1 MGKIINTQAKKLY
14 KDYSTE
20 VQNYMWAV
28 HSYLQK
34 KFGSI
39 NDEWVM
45 SLMMLAD
52 NLEMFIQCR
61 KQIKETGLLITN
73 RFGVLEKNS
82 LIKVQND
89 AQIQIVKLLN
99 EFALTPKSA
108 EKITKEVEEDDDSP
122 LSAFLLNENNKEV
135 R

>member
-14 KDYSTE
+14 KEYSTE

-34 KFGSI
+34 KFGNI

-61 KQIKETGLLITN
+61 KQIKETGLLLEN

-108 EKITKEVEEDDDSP
+108 EKIKIEDNDDDSP
-122 LSAFLLNENNKEV
+122 LSQFLNENNKEV

>member
-1 MGKIINTQAKKLY
+1 MGKIVNTQAKKIY
-14 KDYSTE
+14 KDYLPE
-20 VQNYMWAV
+20 VQAAMWAV

-34 KFGSI
+34 KFGNI
-39 NDEWVM
+39 NDEWIM

-52 NLEMFIQCR
+52 NLQMFIECR
-61 KQIKETGLLITN
+61 KQIKEQGLLITN
-73 RFGVLEKNS
+73 RFNILEKNP

-108 EKITKEVEEDDDSP
+108 EKIETKEEDDDSP
-122 LSAFLLNENNKEV
+122 LSLFLSENNKEV

>member
-1 MGKIINTQAKKLY
+1 MAKIINTQAKKLY

-34 KFGSI
+34 KFGTI
-39 NDEWVM
+39 NDEWIM
-45 SLMMLAD
+45 TLMMLAD

-108 EKITKEVEEDDDSP
+108 EKIKEVEEYDDSP
-122 LSAFLLNENNKEV
+122 LAQFLNENNKEI

>member
-14 KDYSTE
+14 KEYSTE

-34 KFGSI
+34 KFRSI

-73 RFGVLEKNS
+73 RFGVLEKNP

-89 AQIQIVKLLN
+89 SQIQIVKLLN

-108 EKITKEVEEDDDSP
+108 EKIKEVDEEDNS
-122 LSAFLLNENNKEV
+122 LLTQFLNENNKEV

>member
-1 MGKIINTQAKKLY
+1 MGKIVNTQAKKIY
-14 KDYSTE
+14 KDYLPE
-20 VQNYMWAV
+20 VQAAMWAV

-34 KFGSI
+34 KFGNI
-39 NDEWVM
+39 NDEWIM

-52 NLEMFIQCR
+52 NLQMFIECR
-61 KQIKETGLLITN
+61 KQIKEQGLLISN
-73 RFGVLEKNS
+73 RFGVLEKNP

-89 AQIQIVKLLN
+89 SQIQIVKLLN

-108 EKITKEVEEDDDSP
+108 EKIKEVEEDDDSP
-122 LSAFLLNENNKEV
+122 LSLFLSENNKEV

>member
-1 MGKIINTQAKKLY
+1 MSKIINTQAKKIY
-14 KDYSTE
+14 KEYSNE
-20 VQNYMWAV
+20 VQAAMWAV

-34 KFGSI
+34 KFGNI
-39 NDEWVM
+39 NDEWIM

-52 NLEMFIQCR
+52 NLQMFLQCR
-61 KQIKETGLLITN
+61 QVIKEQGLLIAN
-73 RFGVLEKNS
+73 RFNVLEKNP

-108 EKITKEVEEDDDSP
+108 EKIKEVEDDDDSP
-122 LSAFLLNENNKEV
+122 LSLFLSRDNKEV

>member
-99 EFALTPKSA
+99 EFALTPKSS
-108 EKITKEVEEDDDSP
+108 EKITKEVEEEDNS
-122 LSAFLLNENNKEV
+122 LLTQFLNENNKEV

>member
-1 MGKIINTQAKKLY
+1 MAKIINTQAKKLY
-14 KDYSTE
+14 KDYSIE

-34 KFGSI
+34 KFGTI
-39 NDEWVM
+39 NDEWIM
-45 SLMMLAD
+45 TLMMLAD
-52 NLEMFIQCR
+52 NLEVFIQCR
-61 KQIKETGLLITN
+61 KQIKETGLMIIN
-73 RFGVLEKNS
+73 RFNVLEKNP

-108 EKITKEVEEDDDSP
+108 EKIKEVEEDDSP
-122 LSAFLLNENNKEV
+122 LSQFLNENNKEV

>member
-1 MGKIINTQAKKLY
+1 MAKIINTQAKKLY
-14 KDYSTE
+14 KEYSIE
-20 VQNYMWAV
+20 VQNYMWTV
-28 HSYLQK
+28 HSYLNK

-39 NDEWVM
+39 NDEWIM

-52 NLEMFIQCR
+52 NLEMFVQCR
-61 KQIKETGLLITN
+61 KQIKETGLMITN
-73 RFGVLEKNS
+73 RFNVLEKNP

-108 EKITKEVEEDDDSP
+108 EKIETKEEDDDSP
-122 LSAFLLNENNKEV
+122 LSAFLLNENNKEI

>member
-34 KFGSI
+34 KFNGI

-61 KQIKETGLLITN
+61 KQIKDTGLMITN
-73 RFGVLEKNS
+73 RFNVLEKNP

-108 EKITKEVEEDDDSP
+108 EKIKEVEEEDNSP
-122 LSAFLLNENNKEV
+122 LTQFLNENNKEV

>member
-1 MGKIINTQAKKLY
+1 MGKIINTQAKKIY

-34 KFGSI
+34 KFGNI
-39 NDEWVM
+39 NSEWVM

-61 KQIKETGLLITN
+61 KQIKDTGLMITN
-73 RFGVLEKNS
+73 RFNVLEKNP

-108 EKITKEVEEDDDSP
+108 EKIKEVEEEDNSP
-122 LSAFLLNENNKEV
+122 LAQFLNENNKEV

>member
-1 MGKIINTQAKKLY
+1 MTKIINTQAKKLY

-34 KFGSI
+34 KFGTI
-39 NDEWVM
+39 NDEWIM
-45 SLMMLAD
+45 TLMMLAD

-108 EKITKEVEEDDDSP
+108 EKIKEVEEDDDSP
-122 LSAFLLNENNKEV
+122 LAQFLNENNKEI

>member
-1 MGKIINTQAKKLY
+1 MGKIVNTQAKKIY
-14 KDYSTE
+14 KDYSAE
-20 VQNYMWAV
+20 VQAAMWAV

-34 KFGSI
+34 KFGNI
-39 NDEWVM
+39 NDEWIM

-52 NLEMFIQCR
+52 NLQMFIQCR
-61 KQIKETGLLITN
+61 QAIKEQGLLISN
-73 RFGVLEKNS
+73 RFGVLEKNP

-89 AQIQIVKLLN
+89 SQIQIVKLLN

-108 EKITKEVEEDDDSP
+108 EKIKEVEEDDDSP
-122 LSAFLLNENNKEV
+122 LSLFLSENNKEV

>member
-14 KDYSTE
+14 KEYSTE

-34 KFGSI
+34 KFGNI

-61 KQIKETGLLITN
+61 KQIKETGLMITN
-73 RFGVLEKNS
+73 RFNVLEKNP

-89 AQIQIVKLLN
+89 SQIQIVKLLN

-108 EKITKEVEEDDDSP
+108 EKIKEVEEEDNSP
-122 LSAFLLNENNKEV
+122 LTQFLNENNKEV

>member
-1 MGKIINTQAKKLY
+1 MGKIVNTQAKKLY
-14 KDYSTE
+14 KEYSIE

-28 HSYLQK
+28 HSYLNK
-34 KFGSI
+34 KFGNI
-39 NDEWVM
+39 NDEWIM
-45 SLMMLAD
+45 TLMMLAD

-108 EKITKEVEEDDDSP
+108 EKIKEVEEDDDSP
-122 LSAFLLNENNKEV
+122 LSLFLSENNKEV

>member
-14 KDYSTE
+14 KEYSTE

-34 KFGSI
+34 KFNGI

-108 EKITKEVEEDDDSP
+108 EKIKEVEEEDNSP
-122 LSAFLLNENNKEV
+122 LAQFLNENNKEV

>member
-1 MGKIINTQAKKLY
+1 MAKIINTQAKKLY

-34 KFGSI
+34 KFGTI
-39 NDEWVM
+39 NDEWIM
-45 SLMMLAD
+45 TLMMLAD

-108 EKITKEVEEDDDSP
+108 EKIETKEEDDDSP
-122 LSAFLLNENNKEV
+122 LSLFLSENNKEV

>member
-14 KDYSTE
+14 KEYSTE

-108 EKITKEVEEDDDSP
+108 EKIETKEEDDDSP

>member
-1 MGKIINTQAKKLY
+1 MGKIVNTQAKKIY
-14 KDYSTE
+14 KDYSAE
-20 VQNYMWAV
+20 VQAAMWAV

-34 KFGSI
+34 KFGNI
-39 NDEWVM
+39 NDEWIM

-52 NLEMFIQCR
+52 NLEMFINCR
-61 KQIKETGLLITN
+61 KQIKEQGLLISN
-73 RFGVLEKNS
+73 RFGVLEKNP

-108 EKITKEVEEDDDSP
+108 EKIETKEEDDDSP
-122 LSAFLLNENNKEV
+122 LAMFLNENNKEV

>member
-1 MGKIINTQAKKLY
+1 MSKIVNTQAKKIY
-14 KDYSTE
+14 KDYIPE
-20 VQNYMWAV
+20 VQAAMWAV

-34 KFGSI
+34 KFGNI
-39 NDEWVM
+39 NDEWIM

-52 NLEMFIQCR
+52 NLQMFIECR
-61 KQIKETGLLITN
+61 KQIKEQGLLITN
-73 RFGVLEKNS
+73 RFNVLEKNP

-108 EKITKEVEEDDDSP
+108 EKIETKEEDDDSP
-122 LSAFLLNENNKEV
+122 LAMFLNENNKEV